1 MLTFTFFDMSPSFEN
16 NKTMCSYNYVAVHDG
31 NDVNAT
37 IMSRICGTETPAPL
51 RSSGSALTVQVVSL
65 VDRSFHLGRFSALY
79 STYSTG
85 NTETVL

>member
-1 MLTFTFFDMSPSFEN
+1 MLTFTFLDMSPSHEN

-37 IMSRICGTETPAPL
+37 ILSRICGTETPPPL
-51 RSSGSALTVQVVSL
+51 RSSGSTLTVQVVGLAEHS
-65 VDRSFHLGRFSALY
+65 RLGRFSALY

-85 NTETVL
+85 NT